1 MSKFTG
7 QNICATYTNILNIG
21 SVDGCNCCLTQ
32 SNKCSVTDSF
42 GIPSSICIGG
52 SGTGIDV
59 NGPINGTSCITV
71 GSDANISGTLTS
83 GPVTVNGCA
92 TITGSGIIGSDNN
105 CYTISCG
112 DLYIGGTP
120 SGRCITMD
128 AATGNTFIKGTLNVG
143 ADESDTSINLFVKGV
158 TTVTGE
164 IRSCADIVAYSTS
177 DCNLKSNLNKICNTQ
192 SIISG
197 LSGYSFDWNDK
208 SGKEGSDLGLMA
220 QDVQEVLP
228 SIVKQRDNGYLA
240 VDYIKLIPVLIEEVK
255 RLSAEVEVL
264 KSIQTF

>member
-1 MSKFTG
+1 MANFTG
-7 QNICATYTNILNIG
+7 QNICSTFNSILNIG
-21 SVDGCNCCLTQ
+21 SSGDIQCCLPTSGQIIITDSIGNDSALCLGRQ
-32 SNKCSVTDSF
+32 SNGITVT
-42 GIPSSICIGG
+42 GNICTPSNIQA
-52 SGTGIDV
+52 TGNI
-59 NGPINGTSCITV
+59 TSCGNVSVCGNTILGNNNNADSTV
-71 GSDANISGTLTS
+71 
-83 GPVTVNGCA
+83 
-92 TITGSGIIGSDNN
+92 
-105 CYTISCG
+105 SCG
-112 DLYIGGTP
+112 DFFVGGTS

-143 ADESDTSINLFVKGV
+143 ADESDTSVNLFVKGV

-192 SIISG
+192 SIING

-208 SGKEGSDLGLMA
+208 SDKEGSDLGLMA
-220 QDVQEVLP
+220 QDVQMVLP
-228 SIVKQRDNGYLA
+228 SIVKERDNGYLA

-255 RLSAEVEVL
+255 RLSAEVEEL